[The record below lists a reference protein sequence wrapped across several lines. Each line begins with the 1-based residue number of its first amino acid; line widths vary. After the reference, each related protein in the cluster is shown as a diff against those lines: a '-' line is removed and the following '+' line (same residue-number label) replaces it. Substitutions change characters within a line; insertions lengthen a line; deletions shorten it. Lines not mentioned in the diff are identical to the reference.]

1 MARPFLRGIARR
13 AAGSVAAVLL
23 TAASWTAVGSGI
35 AAGEGPAAATAP
47 DGSYI
52 ERVDRVD
59 DRRSDVSVYS
69 AAMRRTVRLA
79 VVAPAR
85 PAGPRPVLY
94 LLNGAEDGL
103 FPDGTEVSWLTR
115 TDIRDFTAG
124 KDVTLVDVLDGR
136 YTYYTDWVADDPV
149 LGRNRWTTFL
159 TAELPPLIDAAF
171 DGNGRN
177 AIAGVSMSATSALA
191 LAEAAPGL
199 YRGVGSFSG
208 CAQTGT
214 DPGRRYVQAVVLSG
228 GGNPW
233 NMWGADGAPAW
244 TDRDPSADANLAKL
258 RGTELVV
265 TAGDP
270 AAPGRADGAPT
281 SPPGRGLEAAV
292 ADCTRELAARLDTDG
307 IAATVRY
314 LPGGQHA
321 WPYWQQ
327 AVREAWP
334 ALARALGR

>member
-1 MARPFLRGIARR
+1 MARPSLRSTARR
-13 AAGSVAAVLL
+13 SAELVTAALVLL
-23 TAASWTAVGSGI
+23 VSWTAVGPGT
-35 AAGEGPAAATAP
+35 AAGEGPAAAVAP
-47 DGSYI
+47 DGSHI
-52 ERVDRVD
+52 DRVDRVD
-59 DRRSDVSVYS
+59 DRRSAVSVYS
-69 AAMRRTVRLA
+69 AAMRRIVRLS
-79 VVAPAR
+79 VVTPAR

-103 FPDGTEVSWLTR
+103 FPDGTEVSWQTR

-124 KDVTLVDVLDGR
+124 KNVTVVDVLDGR

-149 LGRNRWTTFL
+149 LGRNEWTTFL

-177 AIAGVSMSATSALA
+177 AIAGVSMSATAALA

-233 NMWGADGAPAW
+233 NMWGADGASAW
-244 TDRDPSADANLAKL
+244 TDRDPSTDANLEKL
-258 RGTELVV
+258 RGTDLFI

-270 AAPGRADGAPT
+270 GRAEGTPN
-281 SPPGRGLEAAV
+281 SPAGRGLEAAV
-292 ADCTRELAARLDTDG
+292 ADCTRELAARLDADA
-307 IAATVRY
+307 IPATVEY

-327 AVREAWP
+327 AMHEAWP
-334 ALARALGR
+334 TLARSLAR